1 MSSSIEDI
9 TASISSKTDQ
19 ELLIEQLAAVLCPQ
33 VVHTPAPVPIVADVS
48 QILLQLSQAVAEARN
63 EAQRERNLRLALE
76 LENEA
81 IRSTQ
86 LLFNE
91 TSSTAESDE
100 GILYGLN
107 SRFPS
112 PSPILSPSLEV
123 VMDSSL
129 SLCEC
134 LATLGSCPNPEL
146 VFICYQNAGFM
157 DLDLSSV
164 DRIYKPIDFGQVLFI
179 VFNSFRALVPQ
190 ELVPFSFENL
200 QCLIASPT
208 PIDGEEEAPRMNL
221 LEALNVRSDDD
232 CARIVTVRKCH
243 KLGFKS
249 QVHLRQYFQKYGKV
263 ERVVLLPMRAKP
275 KGGVVDGR
283 GNRPSS
289 MGFVVMESATSVAD
303 ILSQEVH
310 IVKGWQIEV
319 RNFVRPTDKPDSSV
333 VSPGRS
339 AW

>member
-164 DRIYKPIDFGQVLFI
+164 D
-179 VFNSFRALVPQ
+179 FNSFRALVPQ